1 MDAISKRWV
10 IGLATLNVV
19 LFLILAGLLLTRG
32 PGGSEDEASASASES
47 SETAQTPDG
56 GATDPASAPQ
66 PSASQGEPE
75 PELAPIPD
83 GARDV
88 AAFVLPSGNISCD
101 LQDSALACTIL
112 NATFEPPPGD
122 GCEWRGQIVTLDA
135 AGVFMPCPPQQPAAT
150 EGLPSLNYGE
160 STAVGVWVCSS
171 SEQGLECYSR
181 EDGTGFT
188 LARSSFTSYGPGR
201 LT

>member
-10 IGLATLNVV
+10 TGLAALNVV
-19 LFLILAGLLLTRG
+19 LFLVLASLLLTRG
-32 PGGSEDEASASASES
+32 PGGSDEEASASASES

-56 GATDPASAPQ
+56 EASDPASTPQ
-66 PSASQGEPE
+66 ASDSPSEPE

-83 GARDV
+83 GALEL

-112 NATFEPPPGD
+112 NATFEPPAGD
-122 GCEWRGQIVTLDA
+122 GCQWRGQIITLDSS
-135 AGVFMPCPPQQPAAT
+135 GVFMPCPPQQPVAT
-150 EGLPSLNYGE
+150 EGLTALKYGE
-160 STAVGVWVCSS
+160 STAVGVWVCTS